1 LKEQALA
8 ALHGADDQSL
18 SHEHVVTIRRAL
30 EQLDD

>member
-8 ALHGADDQSL
+8 ALHGADDQGL